1 MGLAMGFA
9 NAAEDFE
16 FSIQFVLGRVPNLKF
31 KSVWRALGDTDQ
43 HVVARAICEYLERE
57 NWRFH
62 RGPSKSNARPAD
74 TIDGDPFDE
83 AIDDA
88 IAACDDDPRAT
99 IKALLIANS
108 YLEAEMRIAQN
119 EGPVINGRMLRT
131 REIKS

>member
-43 HVVARAICEYLERE
+43 HVVARAMCEYLERE

-62 RGPSKSNARPAD
+62 RGPPKSNARPAD

-108 YLEAEMRIAQN
+108 YLEAEMRIVHDAA
-119 EGPVINGRMLRT
+119 PVMRGRMF
-131 REIKS
+131 KDVKVK